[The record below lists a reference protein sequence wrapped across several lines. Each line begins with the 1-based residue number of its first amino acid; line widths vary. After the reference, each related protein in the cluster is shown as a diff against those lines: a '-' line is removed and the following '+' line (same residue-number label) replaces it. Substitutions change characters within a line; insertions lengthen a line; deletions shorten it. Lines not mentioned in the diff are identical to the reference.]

1 MEGFI
6 MFDVSLED
14 IKLVREKYVTS
25 MQPFKISN
33 FPPKE
38 KRKYILL
45 CMIVHLF
52 DEGKKYSE
60 KEINEILKP
69 VYQDYV
75 MIRRYL
81 VEYQFLNRL
90 SDGSEYWLV
99 ANKNNYL
106 IYIED

>member
-14 IKLVREKYVTS
+14 IKLVREKYVIS
-25 MQPFKISN
+25 MHPFEISN

-45 CMIVHLF
+45 CMMVHLF
-52 DEGKKYSE
+52 DEHKKYTE
-60 KEINEILKP
+60 IEINEIIKP
-69 VYQDYV
+69 IYHDYV
-75 MIRRYL
+75 TIRRYL

-90 SDGSEYWLV
+90 NDGSEYWLV
-99 ANKNNYL
+99 ANKKDYL